1 MAFADMAGL
10 TPSTESKLAF
20 QSWMEDLRASKI
32 ITGYVTER
40 HLFALANI
48 DARRHMLM
56 TNSREG
62 AARFVPSPLQG
73 LTLLISREGFPKS
86 LSEKIGDS
94 ESMTAWNCEQIILN
108 KIDPEYRDR
117 VGLLV
122 RHRQISSLLNQA
134 EEEKDLL
141 RSTNLLDG
149 EGEII
154 DKSSMVEILLETVG
168 VSGNRTMLVEKLVP
182 MEDVAIHARLL
193 ATEWNDMLKVVTME
207 HEEDIRLG
215 PARPPFLEL

>member
-1 MAFADMAGL
+1 
-10 TPSTESKLAF
+10 
-20 QSWMEDLRASKI
+20 
-32 ITGYVTER
+32 
-40 HLFALANI
+40 
-48 DARRHMLM
+48 M

-62 AARFVPSPLQG
+62 AARFVPSPLKG

-86 LSEKIGDS
+86 ISEQIGDS

-108 KIDPEYRDR
+108 QINPEYRDR

-122 RHRQISSLLNQA
+122 RHRQIPSLLNQA

-149 EGEII
+149 EGDII
-154 DKSSMVEILLETVG
+154 DKSSMGEILLETVG
-168 VSGNRTMLVEKLVP
+168 ISGVRTMLVEKLVP

-207 HEEDIRLG
+207 HAEDIRLG